1 MKKIMSFIFGMLILV
16 GFAAT
21 SFAEVVQGSIVSLNT
36 AKNEIVVKDSATGSD
51 KTIMVHP
58 KVMATLQSGTVV
70 KATIKPG
77 SNTADTVEVN
87 IG

>member
-1 MKKIMSFIFGMLILV
+1 MKKVTVFVFGVLIIT

-21 SFAEVVQGSIVSLNT
+21 SFAEVVQGSIQSINV
-36 AKNEIVVKDSATGSD
+36 AKHEIVVKD
-51 KTIMVHP
+51 KTSGANKTVIVHP
-58 KVMATLQSGTVV
+58 KIMATLKNGTVV
-70 KATIKPG
+70 KASLKPG